1 MTPERDAVPEV
12 WGRAERCLALISA
25 GWLLLFVML
34 TLDRAPLTGDEAML
48 LSVSASFAERGVL
61 GSGTLAG
68 VYGGEDHYFL
78 SWAGQHV
85 LHYLPFRVMGP
96 NATTGR
102 ALSVVMVALLAVSTA
117 WVAGRRSGA
126 LAAALAV
133 LLLVFWRNGI
143 VSSSHG
149 LTLVGV
155 SRSVRYD
162 ATVAALMAAT
172 MPLLAAWSRRP
183 GMRSEIPLG
192 VVVGAAIVTHFPALV
207 LPFVLLLV
215 WLLADRPRPP
225 LASVVRVA
233 LIAGLVCAPYV
244 AWVLAHAADAAGQF
258 SLVHGGRA
266 RAIGGIGE
274 LWANGLAE
282 PGRYLALLEARGL
295 GPMLFVAAVPALAL
309 MAIVSLRR
317 LDGGARIAAVHLTA
331 YIVFL
336 ALLEPTKAPIY
347 ALPLL
352 APVIILMSAPLA
364 RLVRL
369 PSSLRWVGIGLLCA
383 IVVEGAVAYGY
394 DAHAMRGLARYDT
407 MAASIRAAAP
417 AQTAWVGPMRW
428 SWAFRHESYTALHVL
443 WLRAQSAEPGGDDLR
458 QPWLRTSPTALIETP
473 EWHADLARLPER
485 GRLFVVAVTE
495 QCSTVAGRIEDRA
508 YGPVVVRTID
518 RACVAGLAD

>member
-1 MTPERDAVPEV
+1 MTPESDAVPVV
-12 WGRAERCLALISA
+12 WGRAERCLALCSA

-34 TLDRAPLTGDEAML
+34 TLDRAPLTGDEAMVL
-48 LSVSASFAERGVL
+48 SASASLAERGVL
-61 GSGTLAG
+61 GSRTLAG

-102 ALSVVMVALLAVSTA
+102 ALSVVMVALLAASTA

-143 VSSSHG
+143 VNSSHG

-172 MPLLAAWSRRP
+172 MPLLAAWSRRA
-183 GMRSEIPLG
+183 GTRSEILLG
-192 VVVGAAIVTHFPALV
+192 VVIGAAIVTHFPALV
-207 LPFVLLLV
+207 LPVVLLVV

-225 LASVVRVA
+225 LASVVRIA

-244 AWVLAHAADAAGQF
+244 AWVLAHSADAAGQF
-258 SLVHGGRA
+258 SLVYGGRA
-266 RAIGGIGE
+266 QAIGK

-282 PGRYLALLEARGL
+282 PRRYLALLDARGF
-295 GPMLFVAAVPALAL
+295 GPMLFVAAVPALAM

-317 LDGGARIAAVHLTA
+317 LDGRARIAAVHLIV
-331 YIVFL
+331 YILFL

-352 APVIILMSAPLA
+352 APIIILMSSPLE

-369 PSSLRWVGIGLLCA
+369 PNSLRWVGIGLLGA

-394 DAHAMRGLARYDT
+394 DARAMRGLRRYDT

-417 AQTAWVGPMRW
+417 SQTAWVGPMRW

-443 WLRAQSAEPGGDDLR
+443 WLRAQTAEPAGDDLR

-495 QCSTVAGRIEDRA
+495 QCSTVARLIEDRA

-518 RACVAGLAD
+518 PACVAGLAD